1 MFPTLFKL
9 PFLPDWLADI
19 KSYGVMMMIAFL
31 TGIWLACRRASR
43 SQGNP
48 DTVLNVG
55 FIALI
60 FGVIGSRAMYVLHY
74 WETRFANQPNPIASV
89 FDIRA
94 GGLEFWGGPV
104 LVIPVVLLY
113 LRFVAKTSARWYCDM
128 VIPSLAWGLAITRLG
143 CFLNGCCWGAVCLA
157 EGTEGDVHRPA
168 SIPWAVRFPYGS
180 PAMSQQYT
188 FGQLTLPKE
197 LIRMTPSGESFPIFG
212 APLQALVADEGR
224 TRAQLTAH
232 RESAYREYRK
242 AQQNAAD
249 KSVVGPLDT
258 AFKQADQKLREY
270 DRTEMGYVQAH
281 CRKFGL
287 EPRELLELAMHY
299 RSQPVHP
306 AQLYAVI
313 NGFII
318 CLVLSTLFY
327 YRKRHGIVLGW
338 FLILYSISRV
348 FLEMIRQDNPLDIG
362 GVTISQAISIA
373 TFSVG
378 VLWLAV
384 MHRLPMF
391 SPRAVPYVEPEEG
404 PPPPKKRKSK
414 S

>member
-1 MFPTLFKL
+1 MYPTLFKL
-9 PFLPDWLADI
+9 PYLPDWLADI

-31 TGIWLACRRASR
+31 TGIWLACRRAYR

-48 DTVLNVG
+48 DTVLNIG

-60 FGVIGSRAMYVLHY
+60 FGVIGARAMYVLHY
-74 WETRFANQPNPIASV
+74 WETRFANRPNPFAAV

-104 LVIPVVLLY
+104 LVIPIVLLY
-113 LRFVAKTSARWYCDM
+113 LRYVAKTSARWYADM
-128 VIPSLAWGLAITRLG
+128 VIPSLVWGLAITRVG

-157 EGTEGDVHRPA
+157 EGTEADIHRRA
-168 SIPWAVRFPYGS
+168 SIPWAVQFPYGS
-180 PAMSQQYT
+180 PAMAQQYK

-197 LIRMTPSGESFPIFG
+197 LVTQLSSGESFPMSHK
-212 APLQALVADEGR
+212 PLEALVADGGQ
-224 TRAQLTAH
+224 TRAQLVAA
-232 RESAYREYRK
+232 RESAYEAYKQAR
-242 AQQNAAD
+242 QSAATA
-249 KSVVGPLDT
+249 SVIEPLDK
-258 AFKQADQKLREY
+258 FLKRADEKLREY
-270 DRTEMGYVQAH
+270 DATDVGYVHAH
-281 CRKFGL
+281 ARKFNL
-287 EPRELLELAMHY
+287 TPEQLLQLASHY

-313 NGFII
+313 NGFLI

-348 FLEMIRQDNPLDIG
+348 FLELIRADNPLDVG

-373 TFSVG
+373 TFSTG

-384 MHRLPMF
+384 MHRLPLH
-391 SPRAVPYVEPEEG
+391 SPRAIPYVEPEEEA
-404 PPPPKKRKSK
+404 PPPKKAKGKS
-414 S
+414 